1 MTEIKTFESEE
12 DLKEHFHSIHDYIRN
27 KYGFYG
33 KTALQFFNFL
43 FVLKLIEPEIKKG
56 NFKSISKC
64 LYSELK
70 EQEKGYERNQL
81 LKDYRR
87 IIYQDAKDDG
97 GIQLRDSIFMSNSF
111 ADFDDSKDYL
121 KGLLKKI
128 DFLTPEV
135 LDKFHVQGRVYE
147 YFLGFI
153 TQKNSGKKSGSQI
166 DDLGQYFT
174 SRKIVRYCMKKVD
187 PEMVD
192 KKTIPSMGDFFC
204 GSGGFITE
212 YIRYLEHKYPEKINW
227 TNQTKNIFGADTDRD
242 IIKSA
247 RVDVMLLTKT
257 FTDTNNS
264 VVSNIKR
271 LNSTFDD
278 DFLEAEL
285 CKKTKTYVSPYLKVF
300 YNFTNPPYG
309 GDKGKDKNDKV
320 QLNVSNKQIKHVAY
334 TGSINKVIN
343 LDQSSY
349 LIKGDN
355 KETLAVLHGMSVL
368 EKDGVYCG
376 VLKEGVFFDQKFK
389 SLRTQLVENYEVQ
402 WVISVPQSDFWN
414 TSTKT
419 SILIFK
425 NSGNKTK
432 EIKFCELQEIKNSSK
447 FNEINPE
454 TGKIIGEFNP
464 DNYELN
470 KLKDANYL
478 KVKYDELKEKDF
490 SLNFKD
496 YIKQNI
502 KVNKGFKIVKL
513 GDIIKYLEKSKRKA
527 GDAEENGIYRFYSSS
542 DNIKKCNFVDYNED
556 LCFII
561 GTGGKCSLFLDNVF
575 SCSADN
581 FICKTDSIE
590 LTTYIYYYL
599 KSNWNDFLKKLLNG
613 STMGHISKERLN
625 EYQIPIP
632 EDINTIKLYLD
643 YLNPANQTLQTLQ
656 TLQTQK
662 EKAICGLI
670 KMLTMFEK
678 DGVEWDEYRLD
689 EICEINPKNEKINY
703 EYVEYLDIGN
713 CLEFNTTKL
722 KNDDKLPSR
731 AKRTIK
737 LNDVLLSSV
746 RPNNKNINIIKKYNY
761 LENLIVSTGF
771 ILLRPN
777 NLITSDYL
785 YFYILRDDTTN
796 YFINKSTGSG
806 YPAINVDS
814 ICDMKIRVL
823 KPHMI
828 TKYKLQ
834 EEFDFMD
841 KLKNDISQTLKN
853 QEDITKQ
860 MMKLVLGGEE
870 DKSINVNNEK
880 EDDNSSSKSNKSVKS
895 VKSTKSTEKKV
906 LRTRKEV
913 EPETES
919 DNESE
924 TDSDDEESQLEKLG
938 VSKADLT
945 QFKKLTKDGC
955 SHWFHSPTEKIF
967 THNKE
972 NKWVKGKT
980 KLYDVYAD
988 EIEEFKEAKE
998 KQKTTTKSTK
1008 SSKSKEVKETKEKK
1022 NKSTKSNVVVSNS
1035 DTEDDKQI
1043 ISQGQNVLK
1052 YKSKAKSNSKYI
1064 SDSDEDT
1071 DLDELER
1078 ELKGKK

>member
-1 MTEIKTFESEE
+1 MTEIKTFETEE

-187 PEMVD
+187 PEMID
-192 KKTIPSMGDFFC
+192 KNAINSMGDFFC

-212 YIRYLEHKYPEKINW
+212 YIRYLEHKYQEQINW
-227 TNQTKNIFGADTDRD
+227 TEQTKNIFGADTDRD

-320 QLNVSNKQIKHVAY
+320 QLNGSNKQIKHIAY
-334 TGSINKVIN
+334 TGSINKEIN
-343 LDQSSY
+343 PDQSSY

-355 KETLAVLHGMSVL
+355 KETLAILHGMSVL

-389 SLRTQLVENYEVQ
+389 SLRTQLISNYEVQ

-454 TGKIIGEFNP
+454 TGKIIGVFNP
-464 DNYELN
+464 DNYELS
-470 KLKDANYL
+470 KSKDADYF

-502 KVNKGFKIVKL
+502 KVNEGFKIVKL

-632 EDINTIKLYLD
+632 EDINTIKIYLD
-643 YLNPANQTLQTLQ
+643 YLNPANETLQTLQ

-662 EKAICGLI
+662 EKAICGMI
-670 KMLTMFEK
+670 KMLTMFGK
-678 DGVEWDEYRLD
+678 DGVEWDEYT
-689 EICEINPKNEKINY
+689 
-703 EYVEYLDIGN
+703 
-713 CLEFNTTKL
+713 F
-722 KNDDKLPSR
+722 DKLTEFQKKS
-731 AKRTIK
+731 IK
-737 LNDVLLSSV
+737 YKAADGKEKGKYKFYTSSQDKIMYIDDEPMFKEQMLIMGRKGKACVHYDKNFSCEHDDVYVIKCND
-746 RPNNKNINIIKKYNY
+746 
-761 LENLIVSTGF
+761 EIVSTRYMYYYIKSKLEWYNFNMNGSTIGGTSKEF
-771 ILLRPN
+771 LN
-777 NLITSDYL
+777 KQLIR
-785 YFYILRDDTTN
+785 I
-796 YFINKSTGSG
+796 
-806 YPAINVDS
+806 
-814 ICDMKIRVL
+814 L

-870 DKSINVNNEK
+870 DKPIETNNK
-880 EDDNSSSKSNKSVKS
+880 DDDNSSSKSVKS
-895 VKSTKSTEKKV
+895 DKSSTPEKKV
-906 LRTRKEV
+906 LRTRKQI
-913 EPETES
+913 EPESNTES
-919 DNESE
+919 DADTN
-924 TDSDDEESQLEKLG
+924 SDDEEAQLEKLG
-938 VSKADLT
+938 ISKADLAK
-945 QFKKLTKDGC
+945 FKKLTKDG
-955 SHWFHSPTEKIF
+955 SIHWFHYPTEKIF

-972 NKWVKGKT
+972 NEWVKGKT

-998 KQKTTTKSTK
+998 KQKKSTKSTK
-1008 SSKSKEVKETKEKK
+1008 NKEVKEITEKK

-1043 ISQGQNVLK
+1043 VLKGQNLSK
-1052 YKSKAKSNSKYI
+1052 YKSKAKSNSKYV
-1064 SDSDEDT
+1064 SDSDENT
-1071 DLDELER
+1071 DFDELEK
-1078 ELKGKK
+1078 EFEGKK